1 MRLESSPP
9 VEQVPVNVAKHIKTW
24 SDLDLPSALESAL
37 VDDLRLATPTE
48 IQRKALPRLLH
59 LGENL
64 LVSAET
70 GCGKTLCYVLPIL
83 HRILR
88 DRDQLPRAGTPYA
101 LVLVPTAD
109 LARQV
114 AAVVALLARAIPDL
128 KVVPTTGLHDTPRA
142 DATVLITTPAAAAAD
157 TPTVSGVRRR
167 FEGARFVVVD
177 EADLLL
183 SAGAGRD
190 TTRILQ
196 ALGGKADGRQVV
208 LAGAT
213 VCARTS
219 KWPLAA
225 AAKLVPNLRAVAS
238 SALHRTL
245 AGVTEEFVSIDDE
258 EQRSTVLAGLLRHL
272 HSSPPDAPV
281 PSTTDL
287 VKSTDPAAPH
297 PPPPKDITIVFTQR
311 AADVP
316 DLASHLQ
323 TAFPKWPIHAFTPA
337 LGPDTRAATLHAL
350 TTSPNPSAI
359 VVTTDV
365 LARGIDLPRVT
376 HVVQHTLAR
385 DAATYLHR
393 VGRTARGAQ
402 TTGRAVALF
411 GAGEAPLATALRL
424 AAQGETVAHPYQVV
438 REMHPDWVFAEER
451 VKAWNEAAAAAA
463 GVADLEELD
472 DDAFRAATRALKRI
486 KEVETWTPE
495 VVEKG
500 EEDGQKTKGDLS
512 AVFSRTRSWRVKYR
526 RTLAEVMEDT
536 GLVMKEG
543 KSEGKLSER
552 TCGEHTERRSDERF
566 ERDRGERFE
575 RDSGERFERNRGERF
590 ERNRGERFQHSR
602 FERFERGHSERPP
615 SRFERGVARNAR

>member
-1 MRLESSPP
+1 MILYASSPP
-9 VEQVPVNVAKHIKTW
+9 AEQVPVNVAKHIKRW
-24 SDLDLPSALESAL
+24 SDLDLPATLESAL
-37 VDDLRLATPTE
+37 LNDLRLAAPTE

-59 LGENL
+59 LGESI

-83 HRILR
+83 HRLLR
-88 DRDQLPRAGTPYA
+88 DRAKLPRAGTPYA

-167 FEGARFVVVD
+167 FEGTQFVVVD

-245 AGVTEEFVSIDDE
+245 AGVTEDFVAVDDE
-258 EQRSTVLAGLLRHL
+258 EQRATVLAGLLRHL
-272 HSSPPDAPV
+272 HSSPPDAPI
-281 PSTTDL
+281 PPATDL
-287 VKSTDPAAPH
+287 AKPIDPMTS
-297 PPPPKDITIVFTQR
+297 PPPPPPTGITLVFTQR

-323 TAFPKWPIHAFTPA
+323 TTFPTWPIHAFTPA
-337 LGPDTRAATLHAL
+337 LGPDARAATLHAL

-402 TTGRAVALF
+402 TTGRSVALY
-411 GAGEAPLATALRL
+411 GAAEAPLATALRL
-424 AAQGETVAHPYQVV
+424 AAQGEKVAHPYQVV
-438 REMHPDWVFAEER
+438 REMHPDWVFTEDR
-451 VKAWNEAAAAAA
+451 VKGWDEAAAAAA

-472 DDAFRAATRALKRI
+472 EDAFRAATRALKRI
-486 KEVETWTPE
+486 REVETWTPE
-495 VVEKG
+495 V
-500 EEDGQKTKGDLS
+500 EEEGGQRAKGDLS

-526 RTLAEVMEDT
+526 STLAEVMEDT
-536 GLVMKEG
+536 GLVAKEDKPEG
-543 KSEGKLSER
+543 KR
-552 TCGEHTERRSDERF
+552 II
-566 ERDRGERFE
+566 
-575 RDSGERFERNRGERF
+575 
-590 ERNRGERFQHSR
+590 
-602 FERFERGHSERPP
+602 
-615 SRFERGVARNAR
+615 GVE